1 MVVTGCLLGNAFSTR
16 KARPSS
22 CDGRA
27 HSQRHPCGQ
36 REMGGSRDRM
46 AEREMG
52 QERHMGEMDGMSG
65 ETLVKFFFCI
75 WQERL

>member
-1 MVVTGCLLGNAFSTR
+1 MVVRGGLLGNAFSTG
-16 KARPSS
+16 KAHPCS
-22 CDGRA
+22 CDGHA

-52 QERHMGEMDGMSG
+52 RERHMGEDGVN
-65 ETLVKFFFCI
+65 E
-75 WQERL
+75 W